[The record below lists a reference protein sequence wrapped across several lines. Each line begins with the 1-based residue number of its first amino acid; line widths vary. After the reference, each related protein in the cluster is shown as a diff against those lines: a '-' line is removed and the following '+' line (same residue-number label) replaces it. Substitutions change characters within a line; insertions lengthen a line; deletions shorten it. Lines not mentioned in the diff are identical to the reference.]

1 MSTLTCTVCHANFDS
16 ARITAKYCS
25 SKCKKKASRSKNYI
39 GQPGG
44 VEDKVIKVDLLE
56 GMPEGLSETDR
67 LFYMDSLR
75 MGPDWINFSQESWD
89 RACYICKSKYQT
101 RLSLL
106 KFCQPKCQ
114 QEFLHG
120 AA

>member
-1 MSTLTCTVCHANFDS
+1 MSQIMCKQCHTYFESKRVD
-16 ARITAKYCS
+16 TKYCS
-25 SKCKKKASRSKNYI
+25 SKCRKAAGRAK
-39 GQPGG
+39 GTE
-44 VEDKVIKVDLLE
+44 VVKDKIIKIDLAE

-75 MGPDWINFSQESWD
+75 MGPDWIKFSDESWD
-89 RACYICKSKYQT
+89 RACYICRSKYQT